1 MNTSLPNVYDQL
13 PGLNLGKFQILD
25 APTHPKTQALFD
37 YWSSMRNGKAL
48 PRKTDINP
56 LRIPKLLPNLGLI
69 EVDRSQGVRFRIKL
83 YGTNA
88 VEVAREERTGKFLED
103 IAQNLSAETRATI
116 IDRWQ
121 QACLRAYETRL
132 PHFTVGRR
140 KDPERSFHIV
150 HTAVLPLSA
159 DGNQVDHILGLI
171 VTENDIE
178 GE

>member
-1 MNTSLPNVYDQL
+1 MNRSLPNVSVQL
-13 PGLNLGKFQILD
+13 HDLSLKNFQILD
-25 APTHPKTQALFD
+25 APTHPKTRALFD
-37 YWSSMRNGKAL
+37 YWSSIRHGNAL
-48 PRKTDINP
+48 PKKTDINP
-56 LRIPKLLPNLGLI
+56 IRIPKLLPNLGLI
-69 EVDRSQGVRFRIKL
+69 EVDQSHGLRFRIKL
-83 YGTNA
+83 YGTGA
-88 VEVAREERTGKFLED
+88 VEVAREERTGKLLED
-103 IAQNLSAETRATI
+103 IAQNLPAETRATI

-121 QACLRAYETRL
+121 QACLRAYETRH

-159 DGNQVDHILGLI
+159 DGNQVDHILGLM